1 MRSYQRWELWSLRE
15 VFSGLLRV
23 ICHVIQESFITAL
36 SHFQWLYSESAAEK
50 LNGIEVFLQ
59 YTFSQMKNMLHSWAS
74 DETFYHQINVPLDR
88 SVLPSKKEDGYSM
101 FFTFNILWNYQSGFR
116 HTELKKPIVWS
127 RIEKYFVNGSARPL
141 TLPSTLN
148 HGDSSLILFFS
159 DSHLVCHPHCPVVV
173 LFPAFCAS
181 VALLQ
186 APCSYGKHWCVEP
199 CGASWDVCRYS
210 Q

>member
-1 MRSYQRWELWSLRE
+1 MCLLTE
-15 VFSGLLRV
+15 VFCPPRKRT
-23 ICHVIQESFITAL
+23 IIPC
-36 SHFQWLYSESAAEK
+36 
-50 LNGIEVFLQ
+50 
-59 YTFSQMKNMLHSWAS
+59 
-74 DETFYHQINVPLDR
+74 
-88 SVLPSKKEDGYSM
+88 

-159 DSHLVCHPHCPVVV
+159 DSHLVCHPPCPVVV

-199 CGASWDVCRYS
+199 CGASWRCLQIFSVSYPGPPSCFFLCASYELNCTYIRIKPPLKFSSSLKWIPARLYEDTFTFLVKS
-210 Q
+210 KLTSL